1 MAWASRESCKACEA
15 AVSTLSPS
23 SFLLELQPRGS
34 TYVHASRF
42 GCATSRGPS
51 LDGTRGMS
59 PLSGSPAS
67 LPGCSEALPARTAS
81 PSCLPFKA
89 VLVPA
94 GSSAQPRPLVPIDH
108 TVPGPAPA
116 VRAFQPSWAHR
127 VPMAP
132 HAGRASL
139 SMGISAPPCP
149 CPRLFGQ
156 QSGHKAVGGVTQPA
170 PRSRALLPASPAER
184 GSVPHRPL
192 LMLWYHW
199 G

>member
-139 SMGISAPPCP
+139 SMGISGP
-149 CPRLFGQ
+149 
-156 QSGHKAVGGVTQPA
+156 
-170 PRSRALLPASPAER
+170 RALVRGRLGSRVGTRPRGGDTAGAEEP
-184 GSVPHRPL
+184 GAAPCQPC
-192 LMLWYHW
+192 
-199 G
+199 